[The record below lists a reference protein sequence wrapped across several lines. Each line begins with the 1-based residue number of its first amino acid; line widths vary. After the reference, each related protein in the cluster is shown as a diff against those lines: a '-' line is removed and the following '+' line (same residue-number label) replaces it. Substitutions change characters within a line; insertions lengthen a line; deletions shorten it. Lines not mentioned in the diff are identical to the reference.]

1 VWCAAGG
8 GRFTIESIISIIK
21 TSRIAELVDHRRLI
35 LPELCASG
43 INMFDLKRRTGWVG
57 VFGPVEASSIP
68 QFLQTRRKT
77 EAMTRITFT
86 IKERLEM
93 AVAMWGSLSL
103 RFTLFP
109 GLIFGWRASLW
120 FILVVALL
128 SLGVSLGCFILP
140 GKTFVQRAGF
150 LGLLGILLTLG
161 GLIYMQQATPFE
173 VSKWIALIGFASFLT
188 GTSFPSY
195 SPYWPCGYSKLFY
208 GSCDLELTVIEEQC
222 IGCKICD
229 QVCPVECFALTEQR
243 KMTFVNPEV
252 CIGCGACLIQCPT
265 NAIINEV
272 AEDHLRQVVCG

>member
-1 VWCAAGG
+1 
-8 GRFTIESIISIIK
+8 
-21 TSRIAELVDHRRLI
+21 
-35 LPELCASG
+35 
-43 INMFDLKRRTGWVG
+43 MFDLKRRTGWVG
-57 VFGPVEASSIP
+57 VFGPVEARSVP
-68 QFLQTRRKT
+68 EFLQTRHKT
-77 EAMTRITFT
+77 EEMTRVTFT
-86 IKERLEM
+86 VKERLEM

-140 GKTFVQRAGF
+140 GKTFVQKAGSIALPGIAF
-150 LGLLGILLTLG
+150 MLGALLYLH
-161 GLIYMQQATPFE
+161 QATPFE
-173 VSKWIALIGFASFLT
+173 VSKWIGMIGFASFLA

-265 NAIINEV
+265 DAIVNEV
-272 AEDHLRQVVCG
+272 AVDHLRQVACG